1 MKYLLVWCLLCV
13 TFFDAKIRRVGA
25 GEAYT
30 SIKEAI
36 AQAHSGDTIWVTQ
49 GVYKEG
55 NISIDKPLTLIG
67 ENRPILDGEMK
78 YEILSFRANR
88 IHLKGFKIINSG
100 EDEVENI
107 GAIRL
112 YDSHYSSIVDN
123 IFENNYFGIYI
134 QRGYRCLIQHNRFTS
149 TRATSQERS
158 GDGIHAWVSAELW
171 IKDNYVSGYK
181 DGIYLEKVINSYIY
195 HNVSYKN
202 LRYGLHFMFS
212 DNNVYVRNVFRNNN
226 AGVAVMYSKNVGMAY
241 NLFSDNWGDAA
252 YGLLLKD
259 ISFSKIKHNTFRS
272 NTTAVLM
279 DGATKI
285 DLQNNAFENN
295 GWGLKINA
303 NCMENRIF
311 TNNFINNTFDVGTN
325 GTMVMNTFKHNYW
338 DKYEGYDLD
347 KNRIGDVPYH
357 PLSWYA
363 VLTEKNPSV
372 MLLYRTF
379 FVELL
384 NKIEKFIPSL
394 TPENFVDE
402 APMMR
407 KNTLKMKNSA

>member
-1 MKYLLVWCLLCV
+1 MRFFIGCFLLYSALGL
-13 TFFDAKIRRVGA
+13 AKTWQVGA
-25 GEAYT
+25 NT
-30 SIKEAI
+30 SIKTIKKAI
-36 AQAHSGDTIWVTQ
+36 SLAQKGDTILVQ
-49 GVYKEG
+49 KGHYKEG
-55 NISIDKPLTLIG
+55 NINIDKPLTIIG
-67 ENRPILDGEMK
+67 ENHPILDGEMK
-78 YEILSFRANR
+78 YEILSFRANH
-88 IHLKGFKIINSG
+88 IHLQGFKIINSG
-100 EDEVENI
+100 KDEVENI

-112 YDSHYSSIVDN
+112 YDSHYSSIKDN
-123 IFENNYFGIYI
+123 FFENNYFGIYI
-134 QRGYRCLIQHNRFTS
+134 QRGYKCLIQNNKFISNR
-149 TRATSQERS
+149 AVSQEQS
-158 GDGIHAWVSAELW
+158 GNGIHAWVSAELW
-171 IKDNYVSGYK
+171 IKNNYISGYK

-195 HNVSYKN
+195 NNTSYKN
-202 LRYGLHFMFS
+202 LRYGLHFMFA
-212 DNNVYVRNVFRNNN
+212 DHNVYVKNTFRNNN

-285 DLQNNAFENN
+285 DLQNNNFLNN

-303 NCMENRIF
+303 NCIENRIF

-347 KNRIGDVPYH
+347 KNQIGDIPYH
-357 PLSWYA
+357 PLSWYS
-363 VLTEKNPSV
+363 VLIEKNPAV

-384 NKIEKFIPSL
+384 NRIEKFLPSL
-394 TPENFVDE
+394 TPENFIDE
-402 APMMR
+402 YPMM
-407 KNTLKMKNSA
+407 KQNKA